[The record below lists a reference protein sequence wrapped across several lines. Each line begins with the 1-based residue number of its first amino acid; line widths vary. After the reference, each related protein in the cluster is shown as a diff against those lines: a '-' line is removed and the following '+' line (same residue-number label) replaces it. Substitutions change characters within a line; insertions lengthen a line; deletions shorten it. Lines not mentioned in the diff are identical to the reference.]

1 MHIVHLRNEAN
12 IYGHLVDSKREKDQI
27 NLVITPFNHCCYN
40 VTNQSE
46 SDDLL
51 LDMHVHTRT
60 SSLPVTTRNLSAYI
74 SLCLDR
80 DSPLPLLPT
89 VPFPF
94 FLTFSL
100 AIKQTLLLLLFFLI
114 FLLVNLMQS
123 HLPSEIHTSSFYSHI
138 LLPYIIIPI
147 NKIGCF
153 LLLFLYHSF
162 IRFGSSSFCF
172 VEDSN
177 SCRHS

>member
-1 MHIVHLRNEAN
+1 MK
-12 IYGHLVDSKREKDQI
+12 IYCWTCTF
-27 NLVITPFNHCCYN
+27 TP
-40 VTNQSE
+40 V
-46 SDDLL
+46 
-51 LDMHVHTRT
+51 
-60 SSLPVTTRNLSAYI
+60 LPLAQ
-74 SLCLDR
+74 
-80 DSPLPLLPT
+80 SPLEICLPT
-89 VPFPF
+89 FLLVLIEILLFLFFPQFHSLF

-123 HLPSEIHTSSFYSHI
+123 HLPSEIHTSSFYSRI